1 MKRILL
7 WMAVLLMSI
16 SLIACSSAKNEPGS
30 PGGMAKTNEAA
41 APPKSAPAGE
51 RIRRS
56 RQERRLVQP
65 ETKPAEPAAPAQ
77 PETKSEPAQGAETKP
92 APQPEAKPAQRAGTA
107 TGTAV
112 GEQAG
117 AASGSEAS

>member
-56 RQERRLVQP
+56 RQERRGSAGDEAGGTGGPCAARDEVRACTGSGD
-65 ETKPAEPAAPAQ
+65 ETGAAAG
-77 PETKSEPAQGAETKP
+77 SEAGTAT
-92 APQPEAKPAQRAGTA
+92 GTA